1 MPIPCARWVVLD
13 VREAALTQ
21 KGEDAKMKSRLS
33 PLTYPTTKEEEFKWG
48 FDVYKPEGTPMA
60 WIMDWSSAGPGY
72 GISHQRAQELLEF
85 NVPEDLSQLTVDEVV
100 AALSSR
106 WAMSVV
112 ERWRF
117 MVRLLGETKATELL
131 NTRTPGSH
139 SEVIWKRLQ
148 QKFDSPLPLDKII
161 WYQDIIHIFGGPGHK
176 AYSWCDDKKAVCCRS
191 ECALRPPKGQ
201 EEQAKWCRLA
211 CNGATD
217 GYMAAEPTLYMVRAP
232 DLGDKA
238 EGSRCFHLWT
248 YDKTVIEKLSEYIK
262 DQVPETTR
270 KVLAARGVRL

>member
-13 VREAALTQ
+13 VREAALSQ

-112 ERWRF
+112 ERWRL
-117 MVRLLGETKATELL
+117 MVRLLGEAKATELL

-161 WYQDIIHIFGGPGHK
+161 
-176 AYSWCDDKKAVCCRS
+176 
-191 ECALRPPKGQ
+191 
-201 EEQAKWCRLA
+201 
-211 CNGATD
+211 
-217 GYMAAEPTLYMVRAP
+217 
-232 DLGDKA
+232 
-238 EGSRCFHLWT
+238 
-248 YDKTVIEKLSEYIK
+248 
-262 DQVPETTR
+262 
-270 KVLAARGVRL
+270 